1 MPMCNLSCHILV
13 LPFAICHIFH
23 ILSGLSLG
31 KRATGENICR
41 KISDLRKEPFRK
53 KQARRK
59 FSTYPLGF
67 CRIFTY
73 ICISGRSLA
82 KR

>member
-13 LPFAICHIFH
+13 LPFAICH
-23 ILSGLSLG
+23 
-31 KRATGENICR
+31 
-41 KISDLRKEPFRK
+41 RK

-82 KR
+82 KRETLAFSEESLFPAFPFSCFLKKM